1 MRKIY
6 ALLFLLLIGLSSCHH
21 SRKLRRQREVE
32 HAARANNNV
41 KRFTTSEYI
50 AMYEG
55 IAVHNMHKY
64 GIPASI
70 ILAQGILES
79 NSGNSELARYA
90 NNHFGIKCTGDWTG
104 KTMLHDDDKRNECF
118 RKYANAEASYA
129 DHVAFLQRP
138 RYAALFDLRTR
149 DYKRWARGLKKA
161 GYATNPRYPELLIDL
176 IEKYDLEKYDSYKK

>member
-6 ALLFLLLIGLSSCHH
+6 ALLLLSLLVLSSCHH
-21 SRKLRRQREVE
+21 SRKLARRR
-32 HAARANNNV
+32 AAEQAAKTRA
-41 KRFTTSEYI
+41 KTYSAAEYI
-50 AMYEG
+50 EMYEG

-79 NSGNSELARYA
+79 SSGNSDLARYA
-90 NNHFGIKCTGDWTG
+90 NNHFGIKCTADWTG

-118 RKYANAEASYA
+118 RKYPNAEASYA
-129 DHVAFLQRP
+129 DHIAFLQRP
-138 RYAALFDLRTR
+138 RYAALFDLKRK
-149 DYKRWARGLKKA
+149 DYKGWARGLKKA
-161 GYATNPRYPELLIDL
+161 GYATNPKYPDLLINL